1 MKFICVIDPKTTTQ
15 NINLLKAY
23 GAKLEYVEEPD
34 EVTGE
39 YLLTRLKRV
48 SQLLENIPNSYNLNQ
63 YSNLC
68 NPFSHR
74 YTVKEIMRFFNGCV
88 DYIFCAVSTCGT
100 IRGYSECIKEY
111 RYSCKLIAVDA
122 IGSVIFGDTVKKRL
136 IPGHG
141 AAILPPLFQESL
153 VDDFLQ
159 VSDWDCVSAIMKYKD
174 KIPAGSNCVLIV
186 HDKGIPAAVLHT

>member
-1 MKFICVIDPKTTTQ
+1 
-15 NINLLKAY
+15 
-23 GAKLEYVEEPD
+23 
-34 EVTGE
+34 
-39 YLLTRLKRV
+39 
-48 SQLLENIPNSYNLNQ
+48 
-63 YSNLC
+63 
-68 NPFSHR
+68 
-74 YTVKEIMRFFNGCV
+74 MRFFNGCV

-111 RYSCKLIAVDA
+111 RYNCKLIAVDA